1 MTAYQQPGK
10 KQRMG
15 DPDLGYVLDKA
26 REMMN
31 RDNRQVSTATEDR
44 RFRELF
50 GCGPIVALTLWNLIM
65 VETMV
70 PGSTVVHMLWA
81 LMLMKTYAKETT
93 LCSLAGGVDEKTFR
107 DWSWPLVRAIADL
120 EPLIVS
126 TGVNALML
134 TTIANIQ

>member
-1 MTAYQQPGK
+1 MAAHQQPGK

-15 DPDLGYVLDKA
+15 DPDLGYLLDKA

-31 RDNRQVSTATEDR
+31 RENRQAGTATEDR

-50 GCGPIVALTLWNLIM
+50 GCGPIVALMLWNLIM
-65 VETMV
+65 TETMV

-81 LMLMKTYAKETT
+81 LMFLKTYAKETT

-107 DWSWPLVRAIADL
+107 DWSWPLVSAIADL

-126 TGVNALML
+126 TGMNIVSLNN
-134 TTIANIQ
+134 IADL